1 MKGLGFV
8 KKVLSLALVCAMLLS
23 FAPCI
28 EAADTN
34 VMPMYLD
41 GEWDFKYYA
50 NASMVPSDV
59 VNIEFEDKIQV
70 PGAMELQGYGTPG
83 YYYEE
88 MPGWGMP
95 EDDGVKSAGVY
106 KTTFSVSKGLAGDV
120 KLVFD
125 SVMDNLTVYLN
136 GQKLN
141 ESRNGAIGTVYDL
154 NLKESAYTLV
164 CVVERDKSGINK
176 KDDFALSGIMG
187 RVYIAPYSVYSNSD
201 IKGVEIKENTLYIN
215 GKEVLLKGVKY
226 TVTNPYVGNAVTDGC
241 YSDLSAMKEMGFNAV
256 WTSCAPDEFYRNA
269 EKLGFYVIDE
279 ANIYLG
285 NAERD
290 METAKKRVEETVNR
304 HKQFKSIIMW
314 SVGCG
319 SGNWQSLIDIVK
331 KLDSRPVAQEAV
343 FAPEFKVFGNTGGM
357 ATWIKELGKNNIGG
371 FVDEFADK
379 ELYYTQPAY
388 VFDAKDQITGEAVT
402 IDGEIINYK
411 GADMLGEAFYTRS
424 VEPMERFTLLTYI
437 SNANRDRVIFETVDK
452 SIRLETIDYRI
463 RLTVNGQIIEADG
476 GEGKAA
482 AVYADGEM
490 QLFTSRSFKGNMQC
504 DAQLS
509 NGYTVGEGDGGVGIE
524 YIKLYNDA
532 LTIDELIEGNDEKLI
547 SSLDFKNI
555 DIKKD
560 KSYKFLA
567 YGGDFGDEPNS
578 YYKCLTGLYSST
590 REIHP
595 EGEAF
600 KALLTDAESQ
610 MEVDRV
616 YGSFACV
623 EPVMTDNYAVFTLE
637 NRSFAVDF
645 DGNIIS
651 ITDGGVELLSEPMRP
666 SVFRDNTLS
675 EYETGY
681 VNYEGWRAIKAEAV
695 DNVLYIELISTVTEG
710 RLYLSYSLS
719 EAGFKVSVQTAF
731 ADEAEKPT
739 FIGFKGAGNFER
751 AEWYGSKTS
760 SYPDRVTNIEG
771 LYTLPIKDMS
781 DNYAV
786 PQENGNRIVYTAK
799 LEDAEDNM
807 LGFAASDGK
816 IHFAVHDYSS
826 EAMDYADHDE
836 DIVKED
842 KAYFR
847 VGGYIAGVSDN
858 REYKLNDNV
867 YGFDFYIVTKSVEC
881 AETPNN
887 PVRMFYIDGEKY
899 KAFSQGVKT
908 YVYRTNKP
916 VIVTA
921 EGTAE
926 VTADENKA
934 TAGDYTIYFAP
945 DNEYL
950 SDMEGE
956 SVTAQIA
963 KDSDFNGNAI
973 TMRGTDFRTP
983 PVTYDKGVTIKNGSI
998 TYDVSGLNSHTFNA
1012 VIGKNEFNPKSFGG
1026 GFDRNMFQASGKV
1039 TISLD
1044 GKVVYEK
1051 EDVSMRSQSEEVN
1064 IDVSNAKSMTITVTA
1079 NGQANN
1085 YSDAAFAN
1093 AVFVPKGP
1101 VVLNFEKK
1109 NGKATLT
1116 LLNTDK
1122 EKVDVVLTSDDNGI
1136 VTSAFASVKKGL
1148 YQTIEV
1154 NTSESAKV
1162 SAVINYFGT
1171 IALE

>member
-1 MKGLGFV
+1 M
-8 KKVLSLALVCAMLLS
+8 KKVLSLALVCVMLLS
-23 FAPCI
+23 FAPYT
-28 EAADTN
+28 EAAD
-34 VMPMYLD
+34 VMVGPMYLD

-50 NASMVPSDV
+50 NASAVPSYP

-88 MPGWGMP
+88 MPDWGMP

-106 KTTFSVSKGLAGDV
+106 KTTFTVNKWFTGDV
-120 KLVFD
+120 ELVFD

-136 GQKLN
+136 GQKLK

-154 NLKESAYTLV
+154 NLKETTYTLV

-187 RVYIAPYSVYSNSD
+187 RVYIAPYGVYYNSQTD
-201 IKGVEIKENTLYIN
+201 GVEVKENTLYIN
-215 GKEVLLKGVKY
+215 GEEVLLKGVKY

-241 YSDLSAMKEMGFNAV
+241 YSDLSAIKEMGFNAV

-269 EKLGFYVIDE
+269 EKLGLYVIDE

-285 NAERD
+285 SAERD
-290 METAKKRVEETVNR
+290 METAKKRIEEMVNR

-319 SGNWQSLIDIVK
+319 DGNWQTLADAIK

-343 FAPEFKVFGNTGGM
+343 FAPEFKVYGNTGGM
-357 ATWIKELGKNNIGG
+357 AAWIKELGKNNIGG

-388 VFDAKDQITGEAVT
+388 VFDVKDQITGETVT

-424 VEPMERFTLLTYI
+424 AMPMDRFTLLTYI
-437 SNANRDRVIFETVDK
+437 SNANCDRVIFETEDK
-452 SIRLETIDYRI
+452 SIRLETVDYRI

-476 GEGKAA
+476 GEGKVA

-490 QLFTSRSFKGNMQC
+490 QLFTSRSFKGNMLC

-532 LTIDELIEGNDEKLI
+532 LTIDELIEENDEKLI

-555 DIKKD
+555 DIKLD

-600 KALLTDAESQ
+600 KALLTEAEKE
-610 MEVDRV
+610 MEFDRI
-616 YGSFACV
+616 YGTFACV

-637 NRSFAVDF
+637 SRSFTVDF
-645 DGNIIS
+645 EGNITS
-651 ITDGGVELLSEPMRP
+651 IIDNVAELLTEPMRP
-666 SVFRDNTLS
+666 SVLRDNTLS
-675 EYETGY
+675 EYEEGY
-681 VNYEGWRAIKAEAV
+681 IGYEDWRAVKAEQI

-710 RLYLSYSLS
+710 RLYLAYSLS
-719 EAGFKVSVQTAF
+719 KAGFKVSVQTRF
-731 ADEAEKPT
+731 ADGAEKPT
-739 FIGFKGAGNFER
+739 FIGFKGAGNFEK
-751 AEWYGSKTS
+751 AEWYGSKIS

-771 LYTLPIKDMS
+771 LYTLPIKYMS

-836 DIVKED
+836 DIVTED

-926 VTADENKA
+926 VVQKGEKA

-950 SDMEGE
+950 SDMEGKDI
-956 SVTAQIA
+956 TAQIA
-963 KDSDFNGNAI
+963 KDSYFNGNAI
-973 TMRGTDFRTP
+973 TMRGADFWAP

-998 TYDVSGLNSHTFNA
+998 TYDVSALNSHTFSA
-1012 VIGKNEFNPKSFGG
+1012 VIGKNDIDRRSFGG
-1026 GFDRNMFQASGKV
+1026 GFDRNMFQASSTV

-1051 EDVSMRSQSEEVN
+1051 EDVSMRSGSEEVS

-1085 YSDAAFAN
+1085 YSDAVFAN

-1109 NGKATLT
+1109 NGKAQLT
-1116 LLNTDK
+1116 VLNTDK

-1154 NTSESAKV
+1154 KWSENAKV
-1162 SAVINYFGT
+1162 EAVITGLGRVT
-1171 IALE
+1171 LE